1 MTIGTNNP
9 NTPNLEQLLQLGIQT
24 ARKGNMGS
32 ARVIFQQILDTDKTN
47 ERAWL
52 WMAAIADTSEDR
64 LRYLNAVLRINP
76 HNSTAL
82 RELEK
87 MKRKQVSSNTLVIR
101 YGLVGLLALLF
112 LIFIAMVVI
121 AAI

>member
-1 MTIGTNNP
+1 MSIGTNNP

-24 ARKGNMGS
+24 ARKGNKSS
-32 ARVIFQQILDTDKTN
+32 ARVIFQQILDTDQTN

-52 WMAAIADTSEDR
+52 WMAAIADTTEDR

-76 HNSTAL
+76 GNQTAL

-87 MKRKQVSSNTLVIR
+87 MKHKQVSSNSQVIR
-101 YGLVGLLALLF
+101 LGMMGLVALLF
-112 LIFIAMVVI
+112 LIAIAIVVI